1 MLRQQ
6 GRRSH
11 PRTSGK
17 FERLAQVAADFTS
30 QTRVVENTVHAN
42 QEEWRLSFDNGHTI
56 VVGSDGSC
64 KILSS

>member
-1 MLRQQ
+1 MPRQQ
-6 GRRSH
+6 GKGSH

-17 FERLAQVAADFTS
+17 FERLARVAADFTS

-56 VVGSDGSC
+56 IIGSDGTC
-64 KILSS
+64 KILSA